1 MRTLEEVRGRCRIDE
16 LTKCWLWAGAV
27 DRGQPKIYAPDWTN
41 RDGAL
46 TTQTGQRAVWHML
59 NHHAIP
65 KRWRV
70 YSTCR
75 TPCCLNPAHLKI
87 GSHAEWGRD
96 SAALGDLKGNI
107 RVQIRNRR
115 TGRARSELTP
125 ETYTEV
131 LLSNEKG
138 AEIARRLAI
147 SESTVSKARTGALV
161 CFQPIGGF
169 LSGLTTS
176 LGKSP

>member
-1 MRTLEEVRGRCRIDE
+1 MRTIEEVRGRCRIDDI
-16 LTKCWLWAGAV
+16 TGCWLWTGAT

-59 NHHAIP
+59 NQHAIP

-75 TPCCLNPAHLKI
+75 TSCCLNPEHLKI
-87 GSHAEWGRD
+87 GSQTEWGRD
-96 SAALGDLKGNI
+96 SSAWGELKGNI

-115 TGRARSELTP
+115 TGRARSDLTP
-125 ETYTEV
+125 ETYAEV
-131 LLSNEKG
+131 LASNEKG
-138 AEIARRLAI
+138 VEIARRLAI
-147 SESTVSKARTGALV
+147 SESTVSKARTGAIV

-169 LSGLTTS
+169 LSGLC
-176 LGKSP
+176 GR